1 MENIYPCCCR
11 KLCYYGL
18 VAGCGRAAELLA
30 AVAVVVAAVEAVA
43 ATDVSV
49 ARTLFFTFS

>member
-11 KLCYYGL
+11 KLCYYVL
-18 VAGCGRAAELLA
+18 VAECGKAVELLA
-30 AVAVVVAAVEAVA
+30 AVAADVAAVEAVA

-49 ARTLFFTFS
+49 ARMLL